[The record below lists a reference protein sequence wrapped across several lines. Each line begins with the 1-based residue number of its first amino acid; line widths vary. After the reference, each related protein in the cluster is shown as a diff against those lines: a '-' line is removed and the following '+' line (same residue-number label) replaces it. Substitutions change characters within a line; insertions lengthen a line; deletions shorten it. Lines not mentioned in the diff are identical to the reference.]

1 MRTLVAI
8 LGLGLLSFS
17 LPGCGSSSPG
27 DGGTTT
33 GAAVTT
39 GGATTGSTTGGTT
52 TTGTTGQATSG
63 GTTTSGTTTGGTA
76 GSPGSP
82 CTSNSQCLS
91 DICGING
98 TGLCCASACSTSD
111 ATCGAT
117 GCDPT
122 GACTYTGAGI
132 ACGVGSC
139 RAGVLT
145 HSYCDGAGTC
155 APYTP
160 TPCPGDFACNSA
172 GTACITTC
180 TVPSDCVTGFY
191 CAAPNCVPQQAR
203 GTCAAND
210 VCLSG
215 FCGATGTG
223 NCCAAQCMATADM
236 ACDAT
241 NCDATSGACIYPA
254 GSACGAPATCVGS
267 TLTAA
272 ACDATGACNSSTTT
286 CAKNLGCND
295 AGTACNT
302 SCTVLSDCAT
312 GFYCFNS
319 ACRAQEMTGACGTND
334 ACVSGVCGAGSG
346 SGHCCTAACPNNT
359 PPCGSK
365 DCDFFSG
372 ACTFPGNAVSCGP
385 ASSCTGNT
393 QTDATLCDGKGGCP
407 APGTTD
413 CTPYVCGATTGA
425 CLTSCTDSTSCVSGD
440 FCDTSFA
447 PSKCC
452 TLSAGGTINVD
463 SSTGTD
469 ATCCGTGSNN
479 PCFTITQAM
488 KMINAAQVQNVTI
501 NATVNGGGGSWDPNF
516 FCSEASPIQL
526 GWGAELYA
534 PGVYFSD
541 ACSFLNNSVFEIGG
555 YNDSAY
561 PTASMVGASGN
572 QIGVG
577 MDQYGNQTYDNATI
591 VVDNGRTL
599 YLANASVNN
608 NYAVNEFFGGSGDA
622 ITVAAGAILWL
633 GQDQSASNTGTVN
646 IGNNLGYADG
656 WTGIDCQSD
665 YSSSGCTVNDAQLS
679 GTSSVVIEG
688 QDNVDIDAE
697 DFASISLTS
706 VPVIGTATNGTGF
719 NQCNSKP
726 DSTQNFGNGEAIWLN
741 GAVTM
746 TFKNG
751 TVQCITGAGFR
762 LNTSGNGNGSP
773 SLTLDSTTIQN
784 TDRAI
789 YASAGKATVTNTTI
803 NYNFNGVQQD
813 TDGTNN
819 GTIDLT
825 GGGNTVVC
833 SSNQESSQGSSN
845 EGIDVYNTSTANLG
859 ADNVAW
865 DTTAP
870 DYFSC
875 DSASGTATC
884 SCNITTCSNT
894 APFDDMD
901 AVEDSTNLGG
911 ITTTNNTQSSAAC
924 N

>member
-8 LGLGLLSFS
+8 LGLGVLSFS
-17 LPGCGSSSPG
+17 LSGCGSSGTG

-39 GGATTGSTTGGTT
+39 GGGATTGSTTGGTT
-52 TTGTTGQATSG
+52 TTGQATTA
-63 GTTTSGTTTGGTA
+63 GTTTSGTTTSGTA
-76 GSPGSP
+76 GAPGYP
-82 CTSNSQCLS
+82 CTSNSQCHS

-98 TGLCCASACSTSD
+98 TGFCCASACSTSN
-111 ATCGAT
+111 AMCGAT

-122 GACTYTGAGI
+122 GACMYTGAGI

-145 HSYCDGAGTC
+145 QSYCDGAGTC
-155 APYTP
+155 APYMP
-160 TPCPGDFACNSA
+160 TPCPGELACNSA
-172 GTACITTC
+172 GTACLATC

-191 CAAPNCVPQQAR
+191 CSAPDCVPQQAT
-203 GTCAAND
+203 GVCGANH

-241 NCDATSGACIYPA
+241 DCDAASGACVYPA
-254 GSACGAPATCVGS
+254 GSACGTPASCVGNS
-267 TLTAA
+267 LTAA
-272 ACDATGACNSSTTT
+272 ACDATGACNSSTAT
-286 CAKNLGCND
+286 CAKNLACND
-295 AGTACNT
+295 GGTACNT
-302 SCTVLSDCAT
+302 TCTVLADCAP

-346 SGHCCTAACPNNT
+346 SGHCCTAACPDTT
-359 PPCGSK
+359 PPCGSV

-372 ACTFPGNAVSCGP
+372 ACTFPGNTISCG
-385 ASSCTGNT
+385 AGSSCTGNT
-393 QTDATLCDGKGGCP
+393 QTNAAVCDGTGGCP
-407 APGTTD
+407 TPGSTD
-413 CTPYVCGATTGA
+413 CTPYVCGATSGA
-425 CLTSCTDSTSCVSGD
+425 CLNSCTDKSSCVSTG
-440 FCDTSFA
+440 FCDTSFGGGQ
-447 PSKCC
+447 CC
-452 TLSAGGTINVD
+452 GSLSNGINVD

-469 ATCCGTGSNN
+469 AACCGIGSNN

-488 KMINAAQVQNVTI
+488 KMINEAQVQNVTI

-516 FCSEASPIQL
+516 FCTEASPIQL

-534 PGVYFSD
+534 PGVYFEDGCTCCGVS
-541 ACSFLNNSVFEIGG
+541 SVFEIGG
-555 YNDSAY
+555 YKDTAY
-561 PTASMVGASGN
+561 PTASIVGTSAS
-572 QIGVG
+572 QVGVG
-577 MDQYGNQTYDNATI
+577 MDQFGNQTSDSATI
-591 VVDNGRTL
+591 VVDTGHTL

-608 NYAVNEFFGGSGDA
+608 STSVPEFFGGVGDA
-622 ITVAAGAILWL
+622 ITVAAGATLWL
-633 GQDQSASNTGTVN
+633 GQDQSAGNTGTVN
-646 IGNNLGYADG
+646 IGNNQGEDG

-679 GTSSVVIEG
+679 GTSSVVIQG
-688 QDNVDIDAE
+688 QENVDIDAE
-697 DFASISLTS
+697 DFANISLTS
-706 VPVIGTATNGTGF
+706 APVMGTATNGAGF
-719 NQCNSKP
+719 GQCNSKP
-726 DSTQNFGNGEAIWLN
+726 DSTQNFGSGEAIWLN

-762 LNTSGNGNGSP
+762 LNTSGSGNGNP

-789 YASAGKATVTNTTI
+789 YASAGTATVTKTTI

-813 TDGTNN
+813 TDGNNN

-825 GGGNTVVC
+825 GGGNTVIC
-833 SSNQESSQGSSN
+833 SSNVEDSQGTGN
-845 EGIDVYNTSTANLG
+845 EGIDVYNTSTANLA

-865 DTTAP
+865 DTKAP

-875 DSASGTATC
+875 DSASASATC

-911 ITTTNNTQSSAAC
+911 ITTTKHTKSSVGC